1 MKKLLLGAA
10 FIAFAAPAF
19 AADMPARTYTK
30 APAYTA
36 PEVVYN
42 WTGFYIGGHLG
53 GAFAG
58 NNSLEG
64 SGGRFMGGVQGG
76 FDYQFA
82 TNWVIGAEA
91 QYSWL
96 SNNNSNLV
104 FPGGTTL
111 VTTKNDQL
119 GSVTGR
125 F

>member
-1 MKKLLLGAA
+1 MKRVLLGTVAL
-10 FIAFAAPAF
+10 IALAAPAF

-30 APAYTA
+30 APVYTA

-42 WTGFYIGGHLG
+42 WTDFYIGGQLG

-64 SGGRFMGGVQGG
+64 NGGRFLGGVQGG
-76 FDYQFA
+76 VDYQFA

-96 SNNNSNLV
+96 ASGN
-104 FPGGTTL
+104 
-111 VTTKNDQL
+111 K
-119 GSVTGR
+119 TGVCC
-125 F
+125 